1 VSKDQDLLVRR
12 LQAEYNL
19 KVLTLS
25 INRSSPE
32 PQVVFELST
41 ADPSQPSTAVLTAEV
56 GEIGL
61 PRGSLDYDI
70 PETRFRL
77 PEYLTA
83 GIRGAVE
90 ETEPS
95 MAPLWLRFSAPIG
108 ILPVAPW
115 EKLLQPVLGVPILRL
130 PYHAIMPPA
139 TTHSLNTVVC
149 FSSPK
154 AKHPLSPDAIA
165 EQFLRQVPADLA
177 PYTAFHLFADEEVQP
192 LLQGIQK
199 EFGNQYDIRV
209 YESKEAPTAVSEQV
223 PRSSSPGGRP
233 LLNPWLIWMRD
244 SLAGRSA
251 DLVHF
256 LCHCY
261 LSGEDGALALAESP
275 VQNSATARASFVSAP
290 ELAEFLNQTGAWSV
304 AFTSPPSNY
313 SVVGMRMLQDQ
324 VARLRPGPCLL
335 HDMVQPGAGEGL
347 GQAYRFLYVRGWQP
361 PPNSSSISLYCHP
374 YREMERVQADL
385 ASESLLNEYT
395 LAGRLGDLFRSPDTP
410 AWISTSQRV
419 LEQNVSRLA
428 ADPVSDQ
435 EVAESAGQK
444 NALRFVADVLAKHAR
459 VAENAEGG
467 TKESLK

>member
-1 VSKDQDLLVRR
+1 MSKDQDLLVRR
-12 LQAEYNL
+12 LQVEYNL

-25 INRSSPE
+25 IDRSSPK

-61 PRGSLDYDI
+61 VRGSLGYNI
-70 PETRFRL
+70 PETQFGL

-90 ETEPS
+90 ETEPLK
-95 MAPLWLRFSAPIG
+95 APLWLGFSAPVG

-130 PYHAIMPPA
+130 PYHGIMPSA
-139 TTHSLNTVVC
+139 TTGSLNTVVC

-154 AKHPLSPDAIA
+154 VKHPVSPDKIA

-177 PYTAFHLFADEEVQP
+177 PYMAFHLFADKEVQP

-209 YESKEAPTAVSEQV
+209 YESKETPTTVSEQV
-223 PRSSSPGGRP
+223 SPSSSLGCRP
-233 LLNPWLIWMRD
+233 LLNPWLIWMRE
-244 SLAGRSA
+244 SLAGLSA

-256 LCHCY
+256 LCHCD
-261 LSGEDGALALAESP
+261 LDGEDGALALAESP
-275 VQNSATARASFVSAP
+275 VRNSETAASFVYAP
-290 ELAEFLNQTGAWSV
+290 ELTEFLNQTGAWSV

-313 SVVGMRMLQDQ
+313 SLVGMRMLQDQ

-335 HDMVQPGAGEGL
+335 HDMVQPKAGEGL
-347 GQAYRFLYVRGWQP
+347 GQAYRFLYVPGWHS
-361 PPNSSSISLYCHP
+361 PPNSSSISMYCHP
-374 YREMERVQADL
+374 HREMEHAQADP

-395 LAGRLGDLFRSPDTP
+395 LAGQLGDLLRSPDTP

-419 LEQNVSRLA
+419 LEQNVSRFEV
-428 ADPVSDQ
+428 DPVSDQ
-435 EVAESAGQK
+435 EAAVSAGRR
-444 NALRFVADVLAKHAR
+444 NASRFVAGALAKHAR

>member
-1 VSKDQDLLVRR
+1 
-12 LQAEYNL
+12 
-19 KVLTLS
+19 
-25 INRSSPE
+25 
-32 PQVVFELST
+32 
-41 ADPSQPSTAVLTAEV
+41 
-56 GEIGL
+56 
-61 PRGSLDYDI
+61 LDCEI
-70 PETRFRL
+70 PEERFGL

-95 MAPLWLRFSAPIG
+95 MAPLWLRFSAPVG

-115 EKLLQPVLGVPILRL
+115 ERLLQPVLGVPILRL
-130 PYHAIMPPA
+130 PYHAIMPPPA

-154 AKHPLSPDAIA
+154 AKHPLSPNAIA

-209 YESKEAPTAVSEQV
+209 YEPKEAPTAVSGQA
-223 PRSSSPGGRP
+223 PPNSPPIGRP
-233 LLNPWLIWMRD
+233 LLNPWLIWMRN

-261 LSGEDGALALAESP
+261 LNGEDGALALAKSP
-275 VQNSATARASFVSAP
+275 MQNPGTEASFVAAP
-290 ELAEFLNQTGAWSV
+290 ELAEFLNQTGAWSI

-313 SVVGMRMLQDQ
+313 SLVGMRMLQDQ

-335 HDMVQPGAGEGL
+335 HDMVQPDASEGL

-374 YREMERVQADL
+374 YREMERIHADS

-395 LAGRLGDLFRSPDTP
+395 LAGRLGDLLQSPDAP

-419 LEQNVSRLA
+419 LEQNVSRFE

-435 EVAESAGQK
+435 EAAISAGQK

-459 VAENAEGG
+459 GADNAEGG
-467 TKESLK
+467 TKGSPK